1 MMNGVL
7 GMNSARRGTRV
18 MLGLL
23 GVAVF
28 LVVMGGLAGTVSA
41 PIALTAGIA
50 YVLVALAS
58 LTKLGPNFL
67 RSRLQEIG
75 PAVTIANR
83 TTAAAR
89 RAAQRARNRGE
100 FSLETN
106 LLDIGLMVNER
117 RRNGQLDRHLV
128 ESVSMDVSAVQ
139 PFIKLHLNPGTAER
153 LALIEFEFYDQSGK
167 VQFSHQQKHWMRDGE
182 NLIGCEQQLPLRGN
196 DELGRAGTWDL
207 RVKVDGTLAG
217 VHGFS
222 MLPAQ
227 ETAGSRLADDD
238 AAEQRR
244 ERMTINS
251 PDEDDAPVSLEELL
265 REQKRRGSSN

>member
-18 MLGLL
+18 MLGIL

-28 LVVMGGLAGTVSA
+28 FVVMGGLAGTVSPA
-41 PIALTAGIA
+41 VALTAGLA
-50 YVLVALAS
+50 YTLVAIAA
-58 LTKLGPNFL
+58 LTRLGPNFL
-67 RSRLQEIG
+67 RNRLQEIG
-75 PAVTIANR
+75 PSVTIASR
-83 TTAAAR
+83 TTAAGR

-100 FSLETN
+100 FNLETN

-128 ESVSMDVSAVQ
+128 ESVSMDVAAVQ
-139 PFIKLHLNPGTAER
+139 PFVKLHLNPGTAER
-153 LALIEFEFYDQSGK
+153 LALVEFEFYDQAGK
-167 VQFSHQQKHWMRDGE
+167 VQFSHQQKHWVRDGE

-196 DELGRAGTWDL
+196 EELGRAGTWDL

-222 MLPAQ
+222 MLAAQ
-227 ETAGSRLADDD
+227 ETPTRRLADDEV
-238 AAEQRR
+238 AEPRR
-244 ERMTINS
+244 SRATISS

-265 REQKRRGSSN
+265 REQKRRSSSN

>member
-1 MMNGVL
+1 
-7 GMNSARRGTRV
+7 MNSARRGTRV

-28 LVVMGGLAGTVSA
+28 FVVLGGLAGTVPPA
-41 PIALTAGIA
+41 IALTAGLA
-50 YVLVALAS
+50 YAAVALAVFA
-58 LTKLGPNFL
+58 KLGPNFL
-67 RSRLQEIG
+67 RNRLQEFG

-83 TTAAAR
+83 TTAAGR

-117 RRNGQLDRHLV
+117 RRNGQLDRHLA
-128 ESVSMDVSAVQ
+128 ESISMDASAVQ
-139 PFIKLHLNPGTAER
+139 PFVKLHLNPGTAER

-167 VQFSHQQKHWMRDGE
+167 VQFSHQQKHWVRDGE
-182 NLIGCEQQLPLRGN
+182 NLIACEQQLPLRGN

-227 ETAGSRLADDD
+227 DTGRRLAEDD
-238 AAEQRR
+238 AVEQRR
-244 ERMTINS
+244 DRMTISS

-265 REQKRRGSSN
+265 REQKRRSGSM